1 MDKTERF
8 EQAQVERVPGQWST
22 MTPSEFKQIPL
33 PERVQLLMR
42 KKIRFFARGM
52 ELRALDALMD

>member
-1 MDKTERF
+1 MSRTERF

-22 MTPSEFKQIPL
+22 MSPAEFKQIPL

-42 KKIRFFARGM
+42 KKIRFFAQGM
-52 ELRALDALMD
+52 ELKAIDALMD